1 MTHKQLLRHITITG
15 TLLATLSCATD
26 LLPTSQGG
34 GGSGP
39 LTLWADIKQL
49 AVTRVDDEGFAD
61 GDQMGVYVVDYEGD
75 QPGTL
80 RPYENRANNV
90 CHTYDEATG
99 KWMPASPIYWKDK
112 RTHVDIYGYYP
123 LGGPTSVT
131 AYPFTVQ
138 ADQDRETDMDDMGG
152 YEASD
157 FLWGKVTDMAPTT
170 TSIRLTLAH
179 RMACARVT
187 LAMGEGFT
195 PQEWAELEKQ
205 VQLVNLVRKASIDLS
220 TGTVTPTG
228 KVEKT
233 ATRPQHNGNEWR
245 AIVVP
250 QTLAAGTTLV
260 DITLDGQTYHFSRP
274 EDFTFQ
280 AGRMNNF
287 TIRVDRKFPTGDC
300 TLTLLGE
307 SITPWESDPMSHDG
321 TARKYIV
328 VNSTTENFWDSI
340 RALGINPNDIVH
352 LKITG
357 SMTNLDRIMLCDEYM
372 PNLRTLNMREVIN
385 TDKAFSVGSSKML
398 RQLIISEN
406 FEWFESGGVAGCPH
420 LRGPIPIPEGVW
432 CIGMD
437 AFHGTNLSGTLN
449 LPSTLTKIEDRAFAA
464 CGYEDELRIPK
475 GVTYIGEEAFAWCEK
490 LTGNLALPKGL
501 TYLGKYAFK
510 ESKRL
515 TGDLVIPPSIK
526 TIPDE
531 CFYGCSGL
539 RGTLALHDGIVH
551 IGSNAFAHSG
561 LRGDVALP
569 RHLDGHSKGAF
580 AHTQF
585 SHIIFPEGTFS
596 ALDNICEGCTNLT
609 GPLVLPESMEE
620 IGESA
625 FAGCTSI
632 TSIKM
637 RRNMSYIGPDAF
649 AGCTGIKSI
658 VCEAPTPPTLEG
670 EPFKDVPKDS
680 LTLEVPEAAVADYQ
694 VAPGWREFK
703 FIAAHRELSCT
714 PGLVCALNARQ
725 EQTITL
731 KAEGAWKVESQPT
744 WCSISQTSGSG
755 NATLTLTIDPLA
767 QAAEDR
773 KGKVVFTLTDKDY
786 VCEVLLT
793 QRDYR
798 HECDQRITL
807 QKATE
812 GNNGGIN
819 ILLLGDGYDARDIA
833 RETYLDVMR
842 EQMERFFSIEPY
854 STYSQYF
861 NVYTAIALSQESG
874 IGTANFKQDTRFGT
888 TYAGTGGLTVNS
900 GEVFAYAE
908 RILPAGTDLSRTLII
923 LVPNTREYSGNTQ
936 LWSDGSAI
944 ALCPP
949 TEDVY
954 PYDALGVIQHEAC
967 GHAFGKL
974 GDEYSYNSGFIPS
987 SALSELE
994 AGKQRGWYD
1003 NLSTTGKQHEVS
1015 WRQLMLDSKYNGL
1028 TDIYEGGFG
1037 YAQGVYRPELNS
1049 CMNDNAPYFNA
1060 VSRMSIVRRIKEYAG
1075 EEFDYEDFKA
1085 RDVLDVST
1093 GTRSDRAFQA
1103 GGAHRQVPVIHQG
1116 SPLAGARRAH
1126 TGNTHRQRTQ
1136 R

>member
-1 MTHKQLLRHITITG
+1 
-15 TLLATLSCATD
+15 
-26 LLPTSQGG
+26 
-34 GGSGP
+34 
-39 LTLWADIKQL
+39 
-49 AVTRVDDEGFAD
+49 
-61 GDQMGVYVVDYEGD
+61 
-75 QPGTL
+75 
-80 RPYENRANNV
+80 
-90 CHTYDEATG
+90 
-99 KWMPASPIYWKDK
+99 
-112 RTHVDIYGYYP
+112 
-123 LGGPTSVT
+123 
-131 AYPFTVQ
+131 
-138 ADQDRETDMDDMGG
+138 
-152 YEASD
+152 
-157 FLWGKVTDMAPTT
+157 
-170 TSIRLTLAH
+170 
-179 RMACARVT
+179 MACARVT

-195 PQEWAELEKQ
+195 TQEWAELEKQ

-233 ATRPQHNGNEWR
+233 ATEPQHNDNEWR

-250 QTLAAGTTLV
+250 QTLAAGTPLV
-260 DITLDGQTYHFSRP
+260 DITLDGQIYHFSRQ

-280 AGRMNNF
+280 AGRMSNF
-287 TIRVDRKFPTGDC
+287 TIRVDRKFPTGNY

-321 TARKYIV
+321 TARKYTV
-328 VNSTTENFWDSI
+328 VHSTQYHFMDSV
-340 RALGINPNDIVH
+340 RALGINLNDIVH
-352 LKITG
+352 LKVTG
-357 SMTNLDRIMLCDEYM
+357 SMTALDRIDICNINM
-372 PNLRTLNMREVIN
+372 PNLRTLNMREVTN
-385 TDKAFSVGSSKML
+385 TDSEFSVGENELL
-398 RQLIISEN
+398 RRLIIPEKFKGFGYEALS
-406 FEWFESGGVAGCPH
+406 GCPN
-420 LRGPIPIPEGVW
+420 LRGTIVIPEGVEY
-432 CIGMD
+432 IGEY
-437 AFHGTNLSGTLN
+437 AFRGSKLSGTLN
-449 LPSTLTKIEDRAFAA
+449 LPSTLKEIKCGAFD
-464 CGYEDELRIPK
+464 GSQFEGELRIPK
-475 GVTYIGEEAFAWCEK
+475 GVTYIGEKAFAGCDK

-501 TYLGKYAFK
+501 TYLGVCAF
-510 ESKRL
+510 SGCKRL
-515 TGDLVIPPSIK
+515 TGNLVIPQGIQ

-531 CFYGCSGL
+531 CFWNCSGL
-539 RGTLALHDGIVH
+539 KGTLALHDGILH
-551 IGSNAFAHSG
+551 IGQMAFAYTG

-569 RHLDGHSKGAF
+569 RRLDGKSKASF
-580 AHTQF
+580 ARTQF
-585 SHIIFPEGTFS
+585 SHIIFPEGTIS
-596 ALDNICEGCTNLT
+596 AQANVCDECTNLT

-620 IGESA
+620 IGACS
-625 FAGCTSI
+625 FYGCRGI

-637 RRNMSYIGPDAF
+637 GRSMSYISPDAF
-649 AGCTGIKSI
+649 ASCTGIRSI
-658 VCEAPTPPTLEG
+658 VCEAPTPPTIEG
-670 EPFKDVPKDS
+670 EPFEGVPLDS
-680 LTLEVPEAAVADYQ
+680 ITLEVPEAAVAAYQ
-694 VAPGWREFK
+694 MAPGWRDFK
-703 FIAAHRELSCT
+703 FIAAHHELICT
-714 PGLVCALNARQ
+714 PGQMCALNAKQ

-744 WCSISQTSGSG
+744 WCTLSQTSGSG
-755 NATLTLTIDPLA
+755 NATLTLTIDPLP

-807 QKATE
+807 QKATK

-833 RETYLDVMR
+833 RETYLDVMK

-861 NVYTAIALSQESG
+861 NVYTAITLSQESG
-874 IGTANFKQDTRFGT
+874 IGTTNFKQDTRFGT
-888 TYAGTGGLTVNS
+888 TYAGTSGLTVNS
-900 GEVFAYAE
+900 DQVFAYAE
-908 RILPAGTDLSRTLII
+908 SILPPGTDLSRTLII
-923 LVPNTREYSGNTQ
+923 LVPNAKEYSGSTQ

-954 PYDALGVIQHEAC
+954 PYDALGIIQHEAC

-974 GDEYSYNSGFIPS
+974 GDEYSYTSGFIPS

-1003 NLSTTGKQHEVS
+1003 NLSTTGKQYEVP
-1015 WRQLMLDSKYNGL
+1015 WRQLMLDDKYNSL

-1037 YAQGVYRPELNS
+1037 YAQGVYRSELSS

-1085 RDVLDVST
+1085 HDVLDVST
-1093 GTRSDRAFQA
+1093 GTRSARASMA
-1103 GGAHRQVPVIHQG
+1103 GGAHRQAPVIHQG
-1116 SPLAGARRAH
+1116 CPLAGARHARTH
-1126 TGNTHRQRTQ
+1126 THTTHRTQ